1 MKLSKNTKNAVKSYL
16 KAVAIS
22 AITLGLALVA
32 DIRPEYAVLASALV
46 APVVKYLDPTDE
58 QIG

>member
-1 MKLSKNTKNAVKSYL
+1 MKITKNTKNTIKSYL

-58 QIG
+58 QIS

>member
-1 MKLSKNTKNAVKSYL
+1 MKLSKNTKNAIKSYL
-16 KAVAIS
+16 KAVAVS

-46 APVVKYLDPTDE
+46 APIVKYLDPTDD
-58 QIG
+58 QIA